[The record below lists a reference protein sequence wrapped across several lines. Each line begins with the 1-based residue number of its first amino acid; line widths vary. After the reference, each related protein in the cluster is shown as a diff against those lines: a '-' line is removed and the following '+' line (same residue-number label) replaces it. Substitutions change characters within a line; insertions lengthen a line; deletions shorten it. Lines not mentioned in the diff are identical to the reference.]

1 MQDFLKN
8 YDKNYEIS
16 IRFIKKQFSNAHF
29 TNSDY
34 EDIVST
40 AVLKILTSSNL
51 SPTLSTLLYVS
62 NFSAIDLFR
71 KRCKET
77 LVSDF
82 PTNTSLNIL
91 ENDDIATKNLIEL
104 VVDEV
109 GRLNPRRRNL
119 MELKYHAYSFAATTS
134 NDEMMKVKNQA
145 PINCEQLARQLNY
158 PSAIALRQETFRA
171 VAQLRTRLA
180 A

>member
-8 YDKNYEIS
+8 YDKNYEIC
-16 IRFIKKQFSNAHF
+16 IRFVKKQFSNARF
-29 TNSDY
+29 TNGDY

-40 AVLKILTSSNL
+40 AVLKILTSPNL
-51 SPTLSTLLYVS
+51 SPTLSTLLYIT

-71 KRCKET
+71 KRRREI

-82 PTNTSLNIL
+82 PTNTPLSIL
-91 ENDDIATKNLIEL
+91 DNDDMEIKNLIEL
-104 VVDEV
+104 VATEV
-109 GRLNPRRRNL
+109 SRLNPRRRNL
-119 MELKYHAYSFAATTS
+119 MELKYHAYTFSATTS

-145 PINCEQLARQLNY
+145 CSNCEQSAAQLNY

-171 VAQLRTRLA
+171 VTQLRTRLA